1 MKRLFL
7 ILFFIPLLVPV
18 TAQTLDYKIML
29 AGSLKIEDDDDRN
42 LDGLS
47 LILWVATE
55 SIGKYNRDLKTLKE
69 EQSKQDSDPNKIYE
83 LKDDIKKWQ
92 EMHNEHII
100 GKEEH
105 VKSYVEYVF
114 DTQKKMKIIGRSST
128 GDILFEFG
136 QGHNQQFFL
145 YPSENDFY
153 IAVFDN
159 NDKSLIA
166 IIEQRDL
173 EATVF
178 YGDIKKS
185 NNIEFFRLYIIPMGI
200 ENSNGEYTQDLDA
213 NKKNLTNLMSNIL
226 SAFPED
232 KDGDRW
238 MLCK

>member
-1 MKRLFL
+1 MS
-7 ILFFIPLLVPV
+7 LLVPV

-47 LILWVATE
+47 IILWVTTE
-55 SIGKYNRDLKTLKE
+55 SIGNYNRDMKSLKE
-69 EQSKQDSDPNKIYE
+69 EQFKQNPDQNKILE
-83 LKDDIKKWQ
+83 LKDEIKKWQ
-92 EMHNEHII
+92 EMHEEHVI
-100 GKEEH
+100 GREEH
-105 VKSYVEYVF
+105 VKSSVEYVF
-114 DTQKKMKIIGRSST
+114 DSQKKMKIIGRSSA

-145 YPSENDFY
+145 YPSDDDFY

-159 NDKSLIA
+159 NDRSLVA
-166 IIEQRDL
+166 IIEQRDH
-173 EATVF
+173 EATIF
-178 YGDIKKS
+178 YGDIKRS
-185 NNIEFFRLYIIPMGI
+185 NNIEFFRLYIMPIGI
-200 ENSNGEYTQDLDA
+200 ENSNGEYTQDFKS
-213 NKKNLTNLMSNIL
+213 NERKMTNLMSNIL